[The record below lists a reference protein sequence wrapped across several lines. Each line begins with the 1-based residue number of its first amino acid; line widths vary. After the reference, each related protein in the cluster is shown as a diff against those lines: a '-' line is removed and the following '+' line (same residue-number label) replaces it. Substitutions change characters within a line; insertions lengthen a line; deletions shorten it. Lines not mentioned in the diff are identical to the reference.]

1 MLFHLSHLTH
11 LIDIVDMTEHS
22 YQIRVSHIAFF
33 ITIQILLVTRKG
45 HEIFALGHCI
55 GV

>member
-22 YQIRVSHIAFF
+22 YQIRVSHIAFLSQYKF
-33 ITIQILLVTRKG
+33 S
-45 HEIFALGHCI
+45 
-55 GV
+55 